1 MLNKLNLDNRIKDI
15 IKETVNI
22 IIDSLHTKKLE
33 IFLFGSMAK
42 GNARNNS
49 DIDIGIL
56 VKDTKKLE
64 KNPHFESKLA
74 LRIEKELKIKTP
86 LDIRV
91 LNNAGLRFINQV
103 LKYGRLVFSRN
114 EKERVIF
121 ETTSISNYFDFRPF
135 LKEYEKI
142 REQRF
147 GL

>member
-56 VKDTKKLE
+56 AETK
-64 KNPHFESKLA
+64 
-74 LRIEKELKIKTP
+74 
-86 LDIRV
+86 
-91 LNNAGLRFINQV
+91 
-103 LKYGRLVFSRN
+103 
-114 EKERVIF
+114 
-121 ETTSISNYFDFRPF
+121 ISF
-135 LKEYEKI
+135 
-142 REQRF
+142 
-147 GL
+147 